1 MQTKPRVILE
11 PNEITDLHRC
21 VHAIERL
28 LIEAEKMGYEGED
41 LMDSLWD
48 ALDEIELILKQSAS
62 ARLDNRLV
70 FLPRAPRYYCV

>member
-1 MQTKPRVILE
+1 
-11 PNEITDLHRC
+11 
-21 VHAIERL
+21 
-28 LIEAEKMGYEGED
+28 MGYEGED